1 MNKQF
6 NVALIGNPNTGKS
19 TLFNALTGL
28 NQKIGNFSGVTVE
41 RKTGK
46 LELTENLTASL
57 IDLPGT
63 YSLYPRSADEHIAL
77 EILNSTKNPDYP
89 NVVVVVVDAT
99 NLKRNLLL
107 LTQLIDLQLPVVL
120 ALNMM
125 DVAEQS
131 GIEINVTL
139 LAEKL
144 GVPVVA
150 VTARDFQGIPALKD
164 AIIQQF
170 EQPTL
175 PSSTIHIHGY
185 APEVIDEIKN
195 YFHIFRIHAYL
206 FFSFF

>member
-46 LELTENLTASL
+46 LEFNENLTASL

-89 NVVVVVVDAT
+89 NMNEQRT
-99 NLKRNLLL
+99 EYKTIFKGNLSDENNNFSYPLF
-107 LTQLIDLQLPVVL
+107 I
-120 ALNMM
+120 AMLNS
-125 DVAEQS
+125 VE
-131 GIEINVTL
+131 GFFN
-139 LAEKL
+139 
-144 GVPVVA
+144 
-150 VTARDFQGIPALKD
+150 
-164 AIIQQF
+164 
-170 EQPTL
+170 
-175 PSSTIHIHGY
+175 HIY
-185 APEVIDEIKN
+185 
-195 YFHIFRIHAYL
+195 
-206 FFSFF
+206 